1 MMLLLCWMDALQVNT
16 MDKRIEILIAEDDE
30 GHASLIKKNLRR
42 AGITN
47 QILHFKDGQEVLDFL
62 FEKGEGPH
70 CESGKAYLLLLDIRM
85 PRVGGVEVLEKVK
98 ADPELCKIPVIMLT
112 TSDNP
117 EEIERCH
124 LRGCNNYITKP
135 VEYDEFV
142 KAVKYLGVFL
152 TIVQVPS
159 IRTRSEL
166 F

>member
-1 MMLLLCWMDALQVNT
+1 MM

-42 AGITN
+42 SGITN
-47 QILHFKDGQEVLDFL
+47 QILHFKDGQEALDFL
-62 FEKGEGPH
+62 FEVGEGPH
-70 CESGKAYLLLLDIRM
+70 CKPGKAYLLLLDIRM
-85 PRVGGVEVLEKVK
+85 PRVSGVEVLEKIK

-124 LRGCNNYITKP
+124 LLGCSNYVTKP
-135 VEYDEFV
+135 VEYEEFV

-152 TIVQVPS
+152 TIVQVPA
-159 IRTRSEL
+159 IRKSGGRSS
-166 F
+166 